1 MPAGDAVPALIP
13 RTWLQ
18 TVTLVTGWL
27 LRVALAV
34 FFFTV
39 GWRMFGAH
47 SVWIPIFVRIG
58 APAWFR
64 YLAGALQVAGAILL
78 VIPRTFLIGAWFIGC
93 TMIGAIL
100 SWMVVLHEPQSAL
113 VPAILLTLL
122 TACVVQHFWLAR

>member
-1 MPAGDAVPALIP
+1 MPAGEAVPALIP
-13 RTWLQ
+13 RTSLQ

-39 GWRMFGAH
+39 GARTFGAL
-47 SVWIPIFVRIG
+47 SIWVPIFVRMG
-58 APAWFR
+58 VPPSFR
-64 YLAGALQVAGAILL
+64 YLAGALQVAGAIFL
-78 VIPRTFLIGAWFIGC
+78 VIPRTFLIGAVFIGC

-100 SWMVVLHEPQSAL
+100 SWMVVLRDPQSAI

-122 TACVVQHFWLAR
+122 AVCVVQHFWLAR